1 LNKKKSI
8 LYKHIGNITHLYE
21 LRKEEMMNIKLLSYM
36 CACSLVVAMLM
47 FTACATTNRTTEII
61 STENFNSVE
70 EITKLNDEITTAR
83 QAQVNALS
91 PDTFA
96 KAEKYYTA
104 AKSSMEN
111 GYELSTIKKYIDKSR
126 AALIQAKNSAE
137 IAKETIPD
145 VIEGRKTARAAGAT
159 KLGNDYTH
167 VENLFLQL
175 TRAVEKEDLSYAQK
189 YKSKVLDGYWDLELR
204 AIKESTIGET
214 RKLIEAAREAGAP
227 EILPNLYMQAE
238 AKLNQ
243 TDQFISNNPYEKKT
257 MAKMGD
263 EALFLAKRTNIL
275 TRQAKTIEEMEP
287 EDIALWMEDIIYQ
300 ITEQMGAP
308 DMRNQKFDTQVKNIT
323 GYAKNLN
330 SERQILQDKVKSHQA
345 QINAQKKRIVKLEA
359 IAKEQQSASEKL
371 AAERQA
377 AERRLKVQERF
388 NHLFEEVDSMFDMDE
403 AEVYKEENKCV
414 IRLRGIRFPVGQAVI
429 MPENYDLLSKVQQAI
444 NKFIDPRVTIEGHT
458 DSTGSNDV
466 NELLSQQRAESV
478 RQYLVGNGIVRDDI
492 VVAVGYGS
500 VRPLATN
507 ATEEGRAINRRI
519 DVIVTP
525 NQEAVQSH
533 ESAAKAEI
541 N

>member
-1 LNKKKSI
+1 MI
-8 LYKHIGNITHLYE
+8 IKHLF
-21 LRKEEMMNIKLLSYM
+21 YM
-36 CACSLVVAMLM
+36 CACSFVVVMLM
-47 FTACATTNRTTEII
+47 FSACVTTNRTTEII

-104 AKSSMEN
+104 AKSSMES
-111 GYELSTIKKYIDKSR
+111 GYELSTVKKYIDKSR
-126 AALIQAKNSAE
+126 AALIQAKNTAE

-275 TRQAKTIEEMEP
+275 TKQAKIIEEMEP

-300 ITEQMGAP
+300 MTQQMGAP
-308 DMRNQKFDTQVKNIT
+308 DMRNQKFDIQVKNIT

-377 AERRLKVQERF
+377 AEQRLKVQERF
-388 NHLFEEVDSMFDMDE
+388 NQLFEEVDNMFDIDE

-444 NKFIDPRVTIEGHT
+444 NKFNDPRVTIEGHT

-525 NQEAVQSH
+525 NIEAVQMQ
-533 ESAAKAEI
+533 EPAAKAEI

>member
-1 LNKKKSI
+1 
-8 LYKHIGNITHLYE
+8 
-21 LRKEEMMNIKLLSYM
+21 MNIKHLFYM
-36 CACSLVVAMLM
+36 CACSLVVAMPM
-47 FTACATTNRTTEII
+47 FTACVTTNRTTEII

-104 AKSSMEN
+104 AKSGMEN
-111 GYELSTIKKYIDKSR
+111 GYELSTIKEYIDKSR

-167 VENLFLQL
+167 IENLFLQL
-175 TRAVEKEDLSYAQK
+175 TRAVEKEDLSYAQR

-359 IAKEQQSASEKL
+359 IAKVQQSASEKL
-371 AAERQA
+371 TADRQA
-377 AERRLKVQERF
+377 AEQRLKVQERF
-388 NHLFEEVDSMFDMDE
+388 NQLFEKVDSMFDMDE

>member
-1 LNKKKSI
+1 
-8 LYKHIGNITHLYE
+8 
-21 LRKEEMMNIKLLSYM
+21 MVIKQLFFIRRF
-36 CACSLVVAMLM
+36 SLIVVMLIC
-47 FTACATTNRTTEII
+47 TACATTSRTSEII
-61 STENFNSVE
+61 STENFDSVE
-70 EITKLNDEITTAR
+70 EVTKLNDEITTAR
-83 QAQVNALS
+83 QAQVNVLS

-104 AKSSMEN
+104 AQSGIEK
-111 GYELSTIKKYIDKSR
+111 GYELRYVKEYIDKSR

-137 IAKETIPD
+137 ISKETIPD

-159 KLGNDYTH
+159 KLGSDYTRI
-167 VENLFLQL
+167 ENLFLQL

-189 YKSKVLDGYWDLELR
+189 YKSKVLDGYWDLEVR

-214 RKLIEAAREAGAP
+214 RKLIEAARKAGAP
-227 EILPNLYMQAE
+227 EILPKLYTQAE

-243 TDQFISNNPYEKKT
+243 TDQFISNNPYDKKN
-257 MAKMGD
+257 MAKLGD

-275 TRQAKTIEEMEP
+275 TKQAKIIEDMAP
-287 EDIALWMEDIIYQ
+287 EGIALWMEDIIFQ
-300 ITEQMGAP
+300 ITRQMGAP
-308 DMRNQKFDTQVKNIT
+308 DMRNQKFDVQVKNIT
-323 GYAKNLN
+323 GYAKNLDG
-330 SERQILQDKVKSHQA
+330 ERQILQDKVKSHQA
-345 QINAQKKRIVKLEA
+345 QVNAQKKRIAKLEA

-377 AERRLKVQERF
+377 AEQFLKEQELF
-388 NHLFEEVDSMFDMDE
+388 NQLFEEVDSLFDMDE

-444 NKFIDPRVTIEGHT
+444 NKFIDPRITIEGHT

-478 RQYLVGNGIVRDDI
+478 RQYLVGNGIVRADI

-525 NQEAVQSH
+525 NIETVQNQEP
-533 ESAAKAEI
+533 AAKAEI
-541 N
+541 D